1 MVRHVVPINTIRN
14 SIHHA
19 NAAPPTSNPSIS
31 QPPPAFGEHRRG
43 SSIPGSR
50 TAAAFLTSLSANLTL
65 PDVDSPFPSPIS
77 TPSSMR
83 GSSDAHISH
92 LPPPSPLASAMA
104 MSADEYG
111 SDAVGPTDLLSPSS
125 LGAAP
130 AAKQQQQ
137 QAASQVRQ
145 RRHQEAGGGGQ
156 LLFQPIPAAAA
167 AAAQQPQRQAAAD
180 ALAGVPEL
188 ETEAATGDEDK
199 VAALKLV
206 ADSVAQQRQAASWAV
221 LSHPGVLA
229 GYVLALAALHHYMHR
244 APGDLPVVLTTAAGV
259 TMALLVAVRLA
270 TSGYIHHAESVNWS
284 FLDEAADSVIVTRFG
299 GQVIG
304 ALVLGWAGPSST
316 GNKAARRRKGRGV
329 IKAWTVKLRYRGK
342 GVGTGLLEEAV
353 KETVRRGGEG
363 VEFAE
368 DHANSR
374 RFLPAYF
381 NGFLDRREDR
391 AHDALQDVVNAS
403 GAFNGRRRKSSVY

>member
-1 MVRHVVPINTIRN
+1 MVRHVVPINTIKN

-19 NAAPPTSNPSIS
+19 HAAAPPTSNLSVS
-31 QPPPAFGEHRRG
+31 QPPAFGEHRRG

-65 PDVDSPFPSPIS
+65 PDVDSPFPSPVS
-77 TPSSMR
+77 TPPSMR
-83 GSSDAHISH
+83 DASEAHISH
-92 LPPPSPLASAMA
+92 LPPPSPLAAA
-104 MSADEYG
+104 VPMSVDEYS
-111 SDAVGPTDLLSPSS
+111 SDAVGPTDLLSPA
-125 LGAAP
+125 LGAA

-137 QAASQVRQ
+137 QHASQQ
-145 RRHQEAGGGGQ
+145 QQ
-156 LLFQPIPAAAA
+156 QQ
-167 AAAQQPQRQAAAD
+167 QQPQPAAAD

-188 ETEAATGDEDK
+188 LTAATQSDEDK

-206 ADSVAQQRQAASWAV
+206 ADSVAQQRQAASWAL
-221 LSHPGVLA
+221 LSHPVVIA
-229 GYVLALAALHHYMHR
+229 GYVLLLAIVYRVVYR
-244 APGDLPVVLTTAAGV
+244 APSDAPLLFTTGAGV
-259 TMALLVAVRLA
+259 TMACLVAVRLL
-270 TSGYIHHAESVNWS
+270 TSGYIRHAESINWT
-284 FLDEAADSVIVTRFG
+284 FLDESADSVVITRFG
-299 GQVIG
+299 GQIIG

-368 DHANSR
+368 EHANSR
-374 RFLPAYF
+374 RFLPHSF

-391 AHDALQDVVNAS
+391 AHDALQDVINSS

>member
-1 MVRHVVPINTIRN
+1 MVRHVVPINTIKN

-19 NAAPPTSNPSIS
+19 HAAPPTSNPSFP
-31 QPPPAFGEHRRG
+31 QPPAFGEHRRG

-83 GSSDAHISH
+83 AGNEAYASH
-92 LPPPSPLASAMA
+92 LPPPSPLASAVP

-111 SDAVGPTDLLSPSS
+111 SDAAGPTDLLSPA
-125 LGAAP
+125 LGS
-130 AAKQQQQ
+130 KQQQQ
-137 QAASQVRQ
+137 QNASQVRQ
-145 RRHQEAGGGGQ
+145 RRHQEVRGQQ
-156 LLFQPIPAAAA
+156 LLQPQQQQSLPAPVAPAAT
-167 AAAQQPQRQAAAD
+167 AD
-180 ALAGVPEL
+180 PLAGVPEL
-188 ETEAATGDEDK
+188 VTAAAADDEDK

-206 ADSVAQQRQAASWAV
+206 ADSVAQQRQAASWAL
-221 LSHPGVLA
+221 LSHPAVIG
-229 GYVLALAALHHYMHR
+229 GYVLVLALLYKYMYKQ
-244 APGDLPVVLTTAAGV
+244 PGDVPLLFTTGAGV
-259 TMALLVAVRLA
+259 TMACLVAVRLL
-270 TSGYIHHAESVNWS
+270 TSGYIRQAESINWG
-284 FLDEAADSVIVTRFG
+284 FLDEGADSVIVTRFG

-353 KETVRRGGEG
+353 KETVKRGGEG

-374 RFLPAYF
+374 RFLPHYF
-381 NGFLDRREDR
+381 NGFLDRSEDH
-391 AHDALQDVVNAS
+391 AYEALKDVITTS
-403 GAFNGRRRKSSVY
+403 GAFSGRRRKSSVY

>member
-1 MVRHVVPINTIRN
+1 MVRHVVPINTIKN

-19 NAAPPTSNPSIS
+19 HAAAPPTSNLSVS
-31 QPPPAFGEHRRG
+31 QPPAFGEHRRG

-65 PDVDSPFPSPIS
+65 PDVDSPFPSPVS
-77 TPSSMR
+77 TPPSMR
-83 GSSDAHISH
+83 DASEAHISH
-92 LPPPSPLASAMA
+92 LPPPSPLAAA
-104 MSADEYG
+104 VPMSVDEYS
-111 SDAVGPTDLLSPSS
+111 SDAVGPTDLLSPS
-125 LGAAP
+125 LGAA

-137 QAASQVRQ
+137 QHASQVRQ
-145 RRHQEAGGGGQ
+145 RRHQEWAGGRGQ
-156 LLFQPIPAAAA
+156 PQPQQQQQQQQ
-167 AAAQQPQRQAAAD
+167 QQPQPAAAD

-188 ETEAATGDEDK
+188 LTAATQSDEDK

-206 ADSVAQQRQAASWAV
+206 ADSVAQQRQAASWAL
-221 LSHPGVLA
+221 LSHPVVIA
-229 GYVLALAALHHYMHR
+229 GYVLLLAIVYRVMYR
-244 APGDLPVVLTTAAGV
+244 APSDAPLLFTTGAGV
-259 TMALLVAVRLA
+259 TMACLVAVRLL
-270 TSGYIHHAESVNWS
+270 TSGYIRHAESINWT
-284 FLDEAADSVIVTRFG
+284 FLDESADSVVITRFG
-299 GQVIG
+299 GQIIG

-368 DHANSR
+368 EHANSR
-374 RFLPAYF
+374 RFMPQYF

-391 AHDALQDVVNAS
+391 AHDALQDVINSS